1 MRNQRYS
8 ERSLDEFKLMVQ
20 AVSFLA
26 LLTGLLY
33 LRAMLAGGTV
43 LQPGISLLQAGGM
56 QVAVTLV
63 GVLGLLAAWR
73 WPVPGA
79 VVAVVAGLL
88 LGWLVYTTDGGYP
101 FVKSFSY
108 ASPFVLTGT
117 LYLVWWWRRLRKIR
131 G

>member
-8 ERSLDEFKLMVQ
+8 GHSLDEFRLMVQ

-33 LRAMLAGGTV
+33 LRAMLAGGVV
-43 LQPGISLLQAGGM
+43 LQPGGM
-56 QVAVTLV
+56 QAAVTLV

-79 VVAVVAGLL
+79 VVAVGAGLL

-101 FVKSFSY
+101 LVKSFSY
-108 ASPFVLTGT
+108 ASPFVLTGA

-131 G
+131 E